1 MTIQRIGAYAFLL
14 GLLLSVI
21 FALIPSINA
30 ANWVPIVLLVLGI
43 IIGLL
48 NIEDKNISLF
58 LLASI
63 VLIATSATPLHT
75 LPLVGSF
82 LQKLILNF
90 VNFVM
95 PAALIVSIVAI
106 IRIANS
112 K

>member
-1 MTIQRIGAYAFLL
+1 MTIQRIGGYAFLL

-21 FALIPSINA
+21 FALIPSINT

-58 LLASI
+58 LIASI
-63 VLIATSATPLHT
+63 VLIATSSTPLHT
-75 LPLVGSF
+75 LPLIGSF
-82 LQKLILNF
+82 LEKLILNF

>member
-1 MTIQRIGAYAFLL
+1 MTIQRIGGYAFLL
-14 GLLLSVI
+14 GLLLSII
-21 FALIPSINA
+21 FALIPSINTS
-30 ANWVPIVLLVLGI
+30 NWVPIVLLVLGI

-48 NIEDKNISLF
+48 NIEDKNITLF

-63 VLIATSATPLHT
+63 VLIATSATPLNT
-75 LPLVGSF
+75 LPIVGSF

-95 PAALIVSIVAI
+95 PAALIVSVVAI